1 MLYLVSLL
9 QYIGIE
15 TQAGEI
21 VSCYLFQES
30 LAEVGGMPHIQGNF
44 LERSQFD
51 ALICKFERRGD
62 LKDGVRI
69 KIAFQRPP
77 PMVTLFRSNPAI
89 EMVLQFAK
97 GIRELLVNPTE
108 QQEISVVKTSAWVKD
123 KYEFKIPVFDCGLE
137 LMDVSLCLLL

>member
-1 MLYLVSLL
+1 
-9 QYIGIE
+9 
-15 TQAGEI
+15 
-21 VSCYLFQES
+21 
-30 LAEVGGMPHIQGNF
+30 MPHIQGNF

-123 KYEFKIPVFDCGLE
+123 KYGDIACGLHIIVRRG
-137 LMDVSLCLLL
+137 LTNVSVCACVL